1 MVGVVAVRAV
11 ASSLLIRRLRVFIA
25 IACTSG
31 YFHVMKTLIELG
43 IRRRCGQCCAGV
55 ALHVCRSVGTEVA
68 LQCLHLKSAG
78 NIWEISSPHCRDRE
92 ISGGK

>member
-1 MVGVVAVRAV
+1 MVGVVAVGAV

-43 IRRRCGQCCAGV
+43 IRRCCGQCCAGV

-68 LQCLHLKSAG
+68 LQCLHLMSAEK
-78 NIWEISSPHCRDRE
+78 IWEISSPQ
-92 ISGGK
+92 